1 MIALYFLEMMLEVKK
16 AFSNFLR
23 INNDSN
29 QISQTKDSPQ
39 TDTQENSNI
48 NNHHHPVSAYRNS
61 VCNADGYAKIKD
73 YCPRSSFRGFTV
85 FDSLD
90 LAGHRVQP
98 LVNSK
103 CRPESIELGLISP
116 VKASQK
122 KSSSENGHL
131 FCPVPLEGDTFCDH
145 CSQPIWELG
154 WRPVCLKCA
163 KCHMTCHWLCSDE
176 VVVLCDGDTKY
187 TNQLTEECS
196 FLAED
201 VSNEEIKQVDKELSE
216 LSITLENDENDQLS
230 SEDTLTKSSKVDS
243 LVNIPSLT
251 DVLPVNG
258 DNVEMVEHISGDV
271 AAEVDFPNS
280 KQPMFKAFNV
290 NSSLDTQQFDLNETV
305 HVQQQKVE
313 YVEAVV
319 TATTTT
325 TTSGGDGRGG
335 GDPHTSS
342 SAEKQIRSNLQLS
355 PTLSRRATDLR
366 KEKKPA
372 NVKLTT
378 RHSFLSGSNKPPH
391 VCLAY
396 DFSSLDKEA
405 IRNHGISVRQL
416 SPSLT
421 ELQQTSS
428 SSHESFHENINI
440 TDDFITE
447 PETNV
452 HSSPSSPSPLL
463 SNENSTTE
471 QECSDIGL
479 ASVIQTTQEFIRT
492 KRAKR
497 SFQNH
502 MMMSSKNMLSLIPMV
517 VGPRAVLPWSADRL
531 KQLITVFSTND
542 FGLQVT
548 NSTDIDPC
556 DCEGQVRVHIN
567 LLRPIR
573 MLLTARPASIFDVVG
588 SKSVDDEDEDD
599 DSDDEVEQE
608 HEVEGTEES
617 VNPCPWFV
625 KHTSDNRANI
635 DVYHNYSAANVPA
648 FLLSSEKSNDVGQNA
663 AGVRRHRL
671 GRTAS
676 RVSTF
681 RLPRGST
688 KLLHVRL
695 STTAQM
701 VICALLD
708 RFGIRDNPQK
718 FALYEHT
725 IEGDQKVSVRK
736 LFDDESPLGLL
747 FKWAEQDPSNF
758 NNILSVKRLVLQENE
773 TGDIEWSTFSLSE
786 LHTFLGIL
794 NREENDY
801 RRRIEMKYEI
811 RRKEIKRLMDLR
823 LNEMKSSEID
833 VSNAPSTTSVEPSK
847 NIISESYNAENNSD
861 NNHNYNNSNDGNTH
875 SPEEH
880 VCRSTKPNVYSPMDS
895 MSAPVSPTMFRKN
908 ENQLKLEA
916 C

>member
-1 MIALYFLEMMLEVKK
+1 
-16 AFSNFLR
+16 
-23 INNDSN
+23 
-29 QISQTKDSPQ
+29 
-39 TDTQENSNI
+39 
-48 NNHHHPVSAYRNS
+48 
-61 VCNADGYAKIKD
+61 
-73 YCPRSSFRGFTV
+73 
-85 FDSLD
+85 
-90 LAGHRVQP
+90 
-98 LVNSK
+98 
-103 CRPESIELGLISP
+103 
-116 VKASQK
+116 
-122 KSSSENGHL
+122 
-131 FCPVPLEGDTFCDH
+131 
-145 CSQPIWELG
+145 
-154 WRPVCLKCA
+154 
-163 KCHMTCHWLCSDE
+163 MTCHWLCSDE

-187 TNQLTEECS
+187 TNQVTEEGS

-201 VSNEEIKQVDKELSE
+201 VSNEEIKEVDKELSE
-216 LSITLENDENDQLS
+216 LSISLENDENDQLS
-230 SEDTLTKSSKVDS
+230 SDDTLTKSPKVDS
-243 LVNIPSLT
+243 PVNILSLA
-251 DVLPVNG
+251 DVSLVNG
-258 DNVEMVEHISGDV
+258 DDNVGMVDHISSGDV
-271 AAEVDFPNS
+271 AAVVDFPNS
-280 KQPMFKAFNV
+280 EQPICKAFDV
-290 NSSLDTQQFDLNETV
+290 NSSSDKPQCDQSEIIQ
-305 HVQQQKVE
+305 VQQQKVE
-313 YVEAVV
+313 YVEAF
-319 TATTTT
+319 TATT
-325 TTSGGDGRGG
+325 GGDGLRSD
-335 GDPHTSS
+335 DPHTSS
-342 SAEKQIRSNLQLS
+342 AASAAEKQIRSNLQLS
-355 PTLSRRATDLR
+355 PAAAVAPLSRRATDLK

-372 NVKLTT
+372 NVAKLTT
-378 RHSFLSGSNKPPH
+378 RHSFLSGSKPPH

-396 DFSSLDKEA
+396 DFSSLDKET
-405 IRNHGISVRQL
+405 IRNYGISVRQL

-428 SSHESFHENINI
+428 SSHESFHENTNI
-440 TDDFITE
+440 TNDFITK

-452 HSSPSSPSPLL
+452 HSSPSPAL
-463 SNENSTTE
+463 SNENSTSE
-471 QECSDIGL
+471 QEISDIGL

-492 KRAKR
+492 KPKR

-502 MMMSSKNMLSLIPMV
+502 MMMSTNMLSLIPMV

-531 KQLITVFSTND
+531 KQLITVFSAND

-548 NSTDIDPC
+548 NSNDIGPC

-588 SKSVDDEDEDD
+588 SKSVDDEDDEEDD
-599 DSDDEVEQE
+599 GDDEEEQE
-608 HEVEGTEES
+608 HEHEAEGTEEN

-625 KHTSDNRANI
+625 KHTSDNNKDNI
-635 DVYHNYSAANVPA
+635 DVYHNYNAANAPA
-648 FLLSSEKSNDVGQNA
+648 FLLSSEKSNGVGQNA

-747 FKWAEQDPSNF
+747 FKWAEQDPNNF

-823 LNEMKSSEID
+823 LSEMKSSEIG
-833 VSNAPSTTSVEPSK
+833 VNNNNPSTIVETP
-847 NIISESYNAENNSD
+847 NIISESYNAENNSNS
-861 NNHNYNNSNDGNTH
+861 NNNNSNNNGDNVE
-875 SPEEH
+875 SQDEQ
-880 VCRSTKPNVYSPMDS
+880 VCRNTKSNVYSPMDS
-895 MSAPVSPTMFRKN
+895 MSAPVSPALFRKN
-908 ENQLKLEA
+908 DNQLKLEGGGGEPLNFFHA
-916 C
+916 PSSPDSCSSPESTLRRKTVRQSQLLTNAVTTLPRSPAVKTSTASASPSSNKLPSIFKSFSNFKAKKAEISQQKRLAKLEKARIKAAEQQQQQQKDRVKNNNNNNNSHASQLSTWKWFGFGTISPSRATAAATAAAAAASISPQLSSNQ